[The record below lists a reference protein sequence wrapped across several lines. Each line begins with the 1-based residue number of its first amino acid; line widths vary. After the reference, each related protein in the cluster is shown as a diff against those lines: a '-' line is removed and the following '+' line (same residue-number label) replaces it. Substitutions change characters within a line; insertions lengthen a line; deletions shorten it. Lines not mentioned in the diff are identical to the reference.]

1 MKNSKRRRI
10 AAIAVAVA
18 LVAALMIGGTIS
30 YLSDSSDTV
39 TNTFTPN
46 TNSVTLT
53 ETTGSDYDIVPGTYD
68 TKNPTVTAT
77 MTLPS
82 FIYLV
87 VYDNSD
93 GLVEY
98 EIASG
103 WVKLY
108 DVDDEENYTGG
119 TVYYRYYGGTGG
131 TETYQVLEDDKV
143 YYSAELTNEDMYD
156 ENGGLLDDLT
166 LSFQAYIIQAAGF
179 ITSSSSGP
187 DYAASAK
194 NAFTYAYYGLNG
206 VDVDDVDFVESEEE
220 LEEALKDID
229 DGAYII
235 LTDDVETEDAI
246 TIAAADYVT
255 IDLAGNTLETDSI
268 YITNT
273 GDDYSEGVVIT
284 SSQDGAV
291 LSTTNSTYAIQAI
304 YADIEEIS
312 NITIDANGA
321 TYGIY
326 VNGSNAGIDTIENVT
341 IENAAYGIYLNKVNS
356 SSNSEEAAVST
367 ISGCTIVATDTGLRI
382 NQSYVGL
389 VEDCTITGGTYGVF
403 LNAGESQYTTAVTIN
418 DSTITGTSANGLTL
432 NNYYG
437 QAACVITATLK
448 NCTLSGGNY
457 AAQYGNT
464 GTMKITLEDC
474 TIGETT
480 GDFTADVS
488 CDGYNYVN
496 VTENSLTTSTEE

>member
-46 TNSVTLT
+46 TNRVTLT

-77 MTLPS
+77 MTLAS

-87 VYDNSD
+87 VYDDSD

-98 EIASG
+98 EIADG
-103 WVKLY
+103 WVKIY
-108 DVDDEENYTGG
+108 DVDNEGNYTSG
-119 TVYYRYYGGTGG
+119 TVYCKYCEESGTV
-131 TETYQVLEDDKV
+131 TYQVLEDDKV

-156 ENGGLLDDLT
+156 EDGELLDDLT
-166 LSFQAYIIQAAGF
+166 LSFQAYIIQAEGF
-179 ITSSSSGP
+179 IISNSSGL
-187 DYAASAK
+187 DLATSAK
-194 NAFTYAYYGLNG
+194 NAFYYAFYNINT
-206 VDVDDVDFVESEEE
+206 DDEEDINFVDDEEE
-220 LEEALKDID
+220 LTEALSDIE

-235 LTDDVETEDAI
+235 LTDNVVTEDAI
-246 TIAAADYVT
+246 TIAAADDVT

-291 LSTTNSTYAIQAI
+291 LSTTNSTYAIQAL

-312 NITIDANGA
+312 NITIDANDA

-341 IENAAYGIYLNKVNS
+341 IENATYGIYAFKVNS
-356 SSNSEEAAVST
+356 ASNEDDAMST
-367 ISGCTIVATDTGLRI
+367 ISGCTI
-382 NQSYVGL
+382 
-389 VEDCTITGGTYGVF
+389 EDCTYGIWVTSSYIGLIEDCDITGTNYGIYMR
-403 LNAGESQYTTAVTIN
+403 ASESSYTTGANVE
-418 DSTITGTSANGLTL
+418 DSTITGGKDALVMDCYGSSAS
-432 NNYYG
+432 
-437 QAACVITATLK
+437 VITANLTD
-448 NCTLSGGNY
+448 CTLDGTNY
-457 AAQYGNT
+457 AIEYNLYFTISLTLGN
-464 GTMKITLEDC
+464 C
-474 TIGETT
+474 TIGSTT
-480 GDFTADVS
+480 GDYTLEQEAS
-488 CDGYNYVN
+488 GGTGTYRQ
-496 VTENSLTTSTEE
+496 VTESNLTASTEE